1 MYKLS
6 IDAGEADRDDDTP
19 LSNFETDVGTLRDGT
34 SENGM
39 TPDSFERDGI
49 INWLSWKYVQPRL
62 TRSKT
67 EANPNKTSPPV
78 LIARRTDTMKPVE
91 ALSLFLDIL
100 IT

>member
-1 MYKLS
+1 MVP
-6 IDAGEADRDDDTP
+6 A
-19 LSNFETDVGTLRDGT
+19 
-34 SENGM
+34 
-39 TPDSFERDGI
+39 SFEKDGI